1 MVKGATEILVLVPLT
16 ALSCTLV
23 YMASKMSSVHNWKV
37 LTSRAA
43 SDSKLN
49 KWEGSLIVTV
59 VGLLTHSPNL
69 PQKTPRRKK
78 GDEEG
83 GNDNTKKEHR
93 TGTC

>member
-1 MVKGATEILVLVPLT
+1 MKGATEILVLVPLT

-23 YMASKMSSVHNWKV
+23 YMASKMSSVHNRRV

-43 SDSKLN
+43 LDSKLN

-59 VGLLTHSPNL
+59 VGLTRSPNL

-78 GDEEG
+78 SDEKG
-83 GNDNTKKEHR
+83 WNDNTKKEHR